1 MATYQ
6 QWSQSYFT
14 DLTLDQHNVN
24 NQWFQSMRD
33 KLTDSGVL
41 YVPILDKEFNKLG
54 EEVDTETN
62 NCMQTFIPGFH
73 DQRSIIMKWAVKL
86 YVAGKIFEEKVHAVN
101 YQDAKETAL
110 ARNPKAKVVSVNPT
124 YQD

>member
-14 DLTLDQHNVN
+14 NLTSNQHNIN

-33 KLTDSGVL
+33 KLTDSGIL

-54 EEVDTETN
+54 EEIDNEN
-62 NCMQTFIPGFH
+62 
-73 DQRSIIMKWAVKL
+73 W
-86 YVAGKIFEEKVHAVN
+86 
-101 YQDAKETAL
+101 
-110 ARNPKAKVVSVNPT
+110 
-124 YQD
+124 

>member
-14 DLTLDQHNVN
+14 NLTSDQHNVN

-33 KLTDSGVL
+33 QLTDSGRL

-54 EEVDTETN
+54 EEVN
-62 NCMQTFIPGFH
+62 
-73 DQRSIIMKWAVKL
+73 
-86 YVAGKIFEEKVHAVN
+86 
-101 YQDAKETAL
+101 
-110 ARNPKAKVVSVNPT
+110 T
-124 YQD
+124 YNSNEGD